1 MQVEFLRVDMEGL
14 GDAKLKHGSETM
26 KKNEDSHSDP
36 AWNLP
41 ELLERVDNDQE
52 LLRDLLNIFKEDF
65 PLNMRSLEAAVAAED
80 LKNAATLSH
89 TLKGMLSS
97 LGGVRTAAAA
107 ARLEVIASAGETAS
121 LKGALD
127 ALKCEAASLL
137 PELEA
142 YMAEVRH

>member
-1 MQVEFLRVDMEGL
+1 VDLQGL
-14 GDAKLKHGSETM
+14 GDSKLKHGSETM

-41 ELLERVDNDQE
+41 ELLERVDNDRE

-65 PLNMRSLEAAVAAED
+65 PLTMRSLESAVAAED
-80 LKNAATLSH
+80 LKNAATLGH

-127 ALKCEAASLL
+127 ELKCEAASLM

>member
-1 MQVEFLRVDMEGL
+1 MERL
-14 GDAKLKHGSETM
+14 GDSKLKHGSETM
-26 KKNEDSHSDP
+26 NKNEDSHSDP
-36 AWNLP
+36 AWNLA

-65 PLNMRSLEAAVAAED
+65 PLSMRSLESAVAAED
-80 LKNAATLSH
+80 LKNSAMLAH